1 MAKGKTATHVEAP
14 TASASSPSGV
24 ETIVAALTQLEND
37 IDVMYV
43 HAEEMKKRIMAHS
56 NEEVERLKQQII
68 DLANEEATKIVDSAK
83 AEADAESE
91 KIGELGRASIAG
103 IKKNIKSSFDRA
115 VDNIVRTVLG
125 ETITTTTT
133 TPAAA
138 SPKEAKSTAVTQQ
151 QQPPPKI
158 KRYTSDGKPVMV

>member
-1 MAKGKTATHVEAP
+1 MAKGKTATRVDVP
-14 TASASSPSGV
+14 PASASSPSGV
-24 ETIVAALTQLEND
+24 ETIVAALTHLEND
-37 IDVMYV
+37 IDAMYV

-115 VDNIVRTVLG
+115 VDNIVKTVLG
-125 ETITTTTT
+125 ETITTTAPT
-133 TPAAA
+133 AA
-138 SPKEAKSTAVTQQ
+138 SSKEAKSTTATQQ
-151 QQPPPKI
+151 QQPPKI